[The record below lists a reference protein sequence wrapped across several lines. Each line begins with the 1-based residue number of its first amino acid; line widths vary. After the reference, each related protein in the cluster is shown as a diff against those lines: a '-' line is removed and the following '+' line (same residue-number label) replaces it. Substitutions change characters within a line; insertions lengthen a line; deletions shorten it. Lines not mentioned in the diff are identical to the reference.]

1 MDVTFTSGKNSMSG
15 QVFKPAGN
23 GPFPALLWNHGSE
36 RDPRPYLPTLARPF
50 ASAGY
55 VVFAAF
61 RRGHATSPGPYIL
74 DEVRVAPPRLR
85 AHLTVYLLEE
95 QVADQLAGFSF
106 LKGQLYVDPLRIA
119 VMGGSHGGIH
129 TLLAGP

>member
-1 MDVTFTSGKNSMSG
+1 MSG